1 MHNEH
6 HRGLR
11 LILSTLLVFLIGAGY
26 VLSTANAAT
35 NEAILNAP
43 KPEPTKSVPAAEP
56 ETSAE
61 TATLMAINK
70 AQKAKGCNLNVLAET
85 KAPSVGKC
93 TVMVVGDSLGNNL
106 AYGMQRQLE
115 ATKGLNMV
123 IRSKAST
130 GLSNS
135 WFYNWPKKI
144 KPFISQSDP
153 DLVIVMLGTNDHQNM
168 KIDGSVVE
176 FGSKKWNAKY
186 ELEADKLIS
195 QSIES
200 GAYVLWVGLPIMQ
213 SSYFAGYMSVLNE
226 RSTKAVAENAGANY
240 VSTWDLMAD
249 NRGKYREWAKVNG
262 KNQKI
267 RGSDGIH
274 FTWVGQ
280 NVLATHVIEEIQN
293 IFNVTLK
300 SKGKMTFN

>member
-1 MHNEH
+1 MKNDSHK
-6 HRGLR
+6 LR
-11 LILSTLLVFLIGAGY
+11 IFLSAMLVFLIGAGY

-35 NEAILNAP
+35 TQAILNAP
-43 KPEPTKSVPAAEP
+43 KPEKTNSVPAAEP

-61 TATLMAINK
+61 TAILQSINQ
-70 AQKAKGCNLNVLAET
+70 AQKANGCNFNVLAET
-85 KAPSVGKC
+85 KAPSAGNC
-93 TVMVVGDSLGNNL
+93 TVMIVGDSLGNNL
-106 AYGMQRQLE
+106 AYGMKRQLE
-115 ATKGLNMV
+115 ATKGLDIV

-144 KPFISQSDP
+144 KPFINESDP

-168 KIDGSVVE
+168 KINGSVAE
-176 FGSKKWNAKY
+176 FGTKKWNAKY
-186 ELEADKLIS
+186 ESEADRLIS
-195 QSIES
+195 QSIDS

-213 SSYFAGYMSVLNE
+213 SSYFASYMSVLND
-226 RSTKAVAENAGANY
+226 RSTNAVSENTGANF
-240 VSTWDLMAD
+240 VPTWDLMAD

-280 NVLATHVIEEIQN
+280 NVLATHVIQEIQEL
-293 IFNVTLK
+293 FNVTLK
-300 SKGKMTFN
+300 SKGKMIFN

>member
-1 MHNEH
+1 MNSEH
-6 HRGLR
+6 HKLR
-11 LILSTLLVFLIGAGY
+11 IILGTLLVFLLGAGY

-35 NEAILNAP
+35 TEAIMNAP
-43 KPEPTKSVPAAEP
+43 KPDRSNAKPAAEP
-56 ETSAE
+56 ETTVENS
-61 TATLMAINK
+61 TLIAINK
-70 AQKAKGCNLNVLAET
+70 AQKANGCNFNVLAET
-85 KAPSVGKC
+85 NAPSAGKC

-115 ATKGLNMV
+115 ATKGLNIV

-144 KPFISQSDP
+144 KPFINESNP

-168 KIDGSVVE
+168 KIDGNVVE

-186 ELEADKLIS
+186 ESEATKLIT
-195 QSIES
+195 QSIDS

-213 SSYFAGYMSVLNE
+213 SSYFASYMDVLND
-226 RSTKAVAENAGANY
+226 RSTKAVSENIGANF
-240 VSTWDLMAD
+240 VPTWDLMAD
-249 NRGKYREWAKVNG
+249 SRGKYREWAKVNG

-280 NVLATHVIEEIQN
+280 NVLATHVIEEIQE
-293 IFNVTLK
+293 IFKVNLK
-300 SKGKMTFN
+300 SKGKMVFN